1 MTELPEAL
9 HLRVERPMTS
19 AGGHTPWGGVD
30 IDVHH
35 DDDGLPGLRRSTLSA
50 RLGEVCLEFL
60 PAFPD
65 LAAAAARLFGRTGT
79 HEDTRVLSVRD
90 ARLPVRVRRVLRS
103 AVDDGRLTKYEALDA
118 FTAVVTTTAI
128 DATGAPRHGSRR
140 DVRAVRP
147 GMTFVAELR
156 WLAEPTSTDLTCL
169 ARAVLGLHQIGLGG
183 TRGRGLVTAT
193 LDGDPTAT
201 HALARLDPRGP

>member
-1 MTELPEAL
+1 MTERPEAL
-9 HLRVERPMTS
+9 HLLVERPMTS

-35 DDDGLPGLRRSTLSA
+35 DDDGLPGLRRSTLNA

-60 PAFPD
+60 PAYPE
-65 LAAAAARLFGRTGT
+65 LAGAATRLFGRTGA
-79 HEDTRVLSVRD
+79 HEDIRVLSVRD
-90 ARLPVRVRRVLRS
+90 ARLPTRVDRVVRS
-103 AVDDGRLTKYEALDA
+103 AVVGSRLTKYEALDA
-118 FTAVVTTTAI
+118 FTTVVTTTAI

-147 GMTFVAELR
+147 GLTFVAELR
-156 WLAEPTSTDLTCL
+156 WLAEPTATDLTCL

-201 HALARLDPRGP
+201 RALARLDQRGS